1 MFNGDSIEGT
11 YIHISLCTL
20 MEACIGPRV
29 MGGES
34 NEERKGGRAAGRKEG
49 GESAPYKGGI

>member
-11 YIHISLCTL
+11 YVHISLCTL

-34 NEERKGGRAAGRKEG
+34 NEERKSYEIDIH
-49 GESAPYKGGI
+49 SINT